1 MRKVSFTRFDALPSP
16 RPKRNPIRGKG
27 CSNPLSASARFSQ
40 PPAELTQIP
49 SRRLSLAWPCCFM
62 LLSVAC
68 RRHFSEN
75 VKLRLGVPSRQWQAG
90 RSPTAAADMSA
101 RVAHG
106 YCIVDHG
113 YPSFM
118 LHQQQKCTL
127 PSPFKALSS
136 ELKMQRVA
144 SNLVVHLMH
153 MFFAGDVQL
162 FILRC
167 SNVLSLRGWEL
178 G

>member
-1 MRKVSFTRFDALPSP
+1 MSFIRFDALPSP

-75 VKLRLGVPSRQWQAG
+75 VKLRLGVPSRQVTNHRRRRHG
-90 RSPTAAADMSA
+90 RTRCPWVLHRGSRISFLYASPATEMYFAFSFQSIVL
-101 RVAHG
+101 RVENATSGFKSCCAPYAHVF
-106 YCIVDHG
+106 C
-113 YPSFM
+113 
-118 LHQQQKCTL
+118 
-127 PSPFKALSS
+127 
-136 ELKMQRVA
+136 R
-144 SNLVVHLMH
+144 
-153 MFFAGDVQL
+153 
-162 FILRC
+162 
-167 SNVLSLRGWEL
+167 
-178 G
+178 

>member
-1 MRKVSFTRFDALPSP
+1 
-16 RPKRNPIRGKG
+16 
-27 CSNPLSASARFSQ
+27 
-40 PPAELTQIP
+40 
-49 SRRLSLAWPCCFM
+49 M
-62 LLSVAC
+62 LLHASQRRMSETFLGKCEIASWRALTPVAG
-68 RRHFSEN
+68 S
-75 VKLRLGVPSRQWQAG
+75 

-106 YCIVDHG
+106 YCIEDHG

-118 LHQQQKCTL
+118 LQQQQKCTL